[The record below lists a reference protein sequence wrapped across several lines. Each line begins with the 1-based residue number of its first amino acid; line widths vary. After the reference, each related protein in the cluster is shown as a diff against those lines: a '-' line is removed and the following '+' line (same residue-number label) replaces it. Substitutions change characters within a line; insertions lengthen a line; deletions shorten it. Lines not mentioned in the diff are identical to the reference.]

1 VSSKHLCKRAIF
13 ASLLLS
19 ACGAH
24 SAAGAPPQP
33 IGIALAEVRYAPAP
47 PNLPKGVQMAVLEG
61 DPKRASMF
69 TLRLRVPAGFSLVP
83 HTHPVDER
91 VTVLAGAVQV
101 GFGTTVDAA
110 NTRTYPAGSFYIN
123 PPGLAHFVLSPRGA
137 DLQITAMGPWRADF
151 LSHAPSAP

>member
-1 VSSKHLCKRAIF
+1 VSSKYFRKCGIF
-13 ASLLLS
+13 TSLLLS

-24 SAAGAPPQP
+24 GAAVSPPQP
-33 IGIALAEVRYAPAP
+33 IGIDVAEVRYAPAP

-61 DPKRASMF
+61 DPKRAGMF
-69 TLRLRVPAGFSLVP
+69 TLRLRVPAGFSLIP
-83 HTHPVDER
+83 HTHPAAER

-101 GFGTTVDAA
+101 GFGTALDPAK
-110 NTRTYPAGSFYIN
+110 TRTYPAGSFYIN

-151 LSHAPSAP
+151 LSAASSAP